1 MIIAEH
7 LWSEGILY
15 IQGQNLNFEQNSSA
29 FPSKLGY
36 FQQDSENTPHLNKK
50 KLSTNSSWDFEHVFE
65 TMDDYWVGPDENFCP
80 ESTATR
86 WRCNHFSKKWPKSK
100 IKKNLLNKNLS
111 LPLTSG
117 VEIFLGCTI
126 FEFGFFCLQ
135 KLTNIW
141 YKKQKMLQNDVFKK
155 DD

>member
-1 MIIAEH
+1 MEWETDPVDMNHIPISH
-7 LWSEGILY
+7 
-15 IQGQNLNFEQNSSA
+15 
-29 FPSKLGY
+29 
-36 FQQDSENTPHLNKK
+36 TPHLTRK
-50 KLSTNSSWDFEHVFE
+50 KLSTNSPWDFEYVFE
-65 TMDDYWVGPDENFCP
+65 TMDDYWVGPHENFCP

-100 IKKNLLNKNLS
+100 MKKILLNKNLS

-141 YKKQKMLQNDVFKK
+141 YKIQKILQNDVFKK